1 MTEAALRALFTTGP
15 ACLSDADWSRIEHLF
30 PTGSPGRGRPR
41 ADARQILDAVLWA
54 CFDDHEWS
62 HLPAS
67 YPPQQTCYIAFLK
80 WRRSGVLTQVAE
92 ELAMPYEA
100 FCAPPSPAE

>member
-15 ACLSDADWSRIEHLF
+15 ARLSDADWSRIEHLF

-62 HLPAS
+62 TCQPRIPRSRPATS
-67 YPPQQTCYIAFLK
+67 L
-80 WRRSGVLTQVAE
+80 SSNGDVLA
-92 ELAMPYEA
+92 
-100 FCAPPSPAE
+100 C